1 MEDLHGI
8 SDAIS
13 KTINWQN
20 AAGGQSIGRMRRAA
34 ACGLSP
40 AVRKCVL
47 EYKGAIETIIGRC
60 FAPILC
66 PDAIIDL
73 DELFPN
79 R

>member
-1 MEDLHGI
+1 
-8 SDAIS
+8 
-13 KTINWQN
+13 
-20 AAGGQSIGRMRRAA
+20 MRRAA